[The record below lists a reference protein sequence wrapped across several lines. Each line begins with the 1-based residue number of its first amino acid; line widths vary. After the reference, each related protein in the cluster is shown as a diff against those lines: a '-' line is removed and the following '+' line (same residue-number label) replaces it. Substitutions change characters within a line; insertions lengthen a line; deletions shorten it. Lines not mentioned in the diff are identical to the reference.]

1 MYFIQLMRDNFV
13 SILAEKNMYAFQ
25 KWLISD
31 FRPLLAHLP
40 NKRGTFFFTNT

>member
-31 FRPLLAHLP
+31 FS
-40 NKRGTFFFTNT
+40 TFAK